1 MKNLGKIL
9 FFTLLNTLTL
19 FAVEIKIT
27 PSIIYPGE
35 PVTLTIITKD
45 SVVEFPDIKKIS
57 GYKVEAQPET
67 KNISNANKKFTKTL
81 SKEYIFHPKKDFT
94 LPPFKV
100 IVDGKIENTKPMRI
114 KVRKDSSGK
123 GEPFS
128 LSLEVDKTKAY
139 IGEPINLYFVFKI
152 HKDIDLAEAAI
163 NAPSFRHF
171 WAKPIKELSSTTKGD
186 YKIYRKRY
194 LLFAQK
200 SGKIKIEPGRMDVG
214 VRKKIKQNAFTFERV
229 KWKSIFSNDMTVDIT
244 PLPEGVNIYGN
255 FKLKT
260 QIDKQ
265 TTNSNE
271 PVNLTITIKGTGNVD
286 DIEEFKLDVKDAI
299 VYADKPQRKI
309 YNNDKEELGI
319 FTQKFAIVSDRN
331 FTIPSLKFTYF
342 HSDEKKIKHLKS
354 KQFDIEVQQSII
366 KTQTAKLLK
375 KENPQEVVKTETNSD
390 KISATK
396 LTLFTLGGF
405 IIGFLTALI
414 FKSFK
419 NESNNKKEKMKTP
432 PPLSKRIKKSK
443 SDKELL
449 ALLLPFMTKSNK
461 MESLIK
467 QLEENIYENK
477 QHKIDKFDII
487 KHLDEYLT
495 KEKNIDDILK

>member
-9 FFTLLNTLTL
+9 FFTLFSAFTL
-19 FAVEIKIT
+19 FAVEVKIT
-27 PSIIYPGE
+27 PSIIYPGD

-45 SVVEFPDIKKIS
+45 SVVEFPDIKEIA
-57 GYKVEAQPET
+57 GYKVKAQSIT
-67 KNISNANKKFTKTL
+67 KNISNTNKKFTTTL
-81 SKEYIFHPKKDFT
+81 SKEYIFNPKKDFT
-94 LPPFKV
+94 LPSFEV
-100 IVDGKIENTKPMRI
+100 TVEGKIKNTKPMKI

-128 LSLEVDKTKAY
+128 LSLEIDKTKAY
-139 IGEPINLYFVFKI
+139 IGEPINLYFIFKI
-152 HKDIDLAEAAI
+152 HTDVDLAEATI

-200 SGKIKIEPGRMDVG
+200 SGKIEIESGRMDVG
-214 VRKKIKQNAFTFERV
+214 VRQKIKQNAFTFERV
-229 KWKSIFSNDMTVDIT
+229 KWKSIFSNNMTVDIT
-244 PLPEGVNIYGN
+244 PLPKGVDIYGN
-255 FKLKT
+255 FKLKA

-265 TTNSNE
+265 TTNTNE
-271 PVNLTITIKGTGNVD
+271 PVNLTITIKGTGNID
-286 DIEEFKLDVKDAI
+286 DIEEFKLEVKDAI

-309 YNNDKEELGI
+309 YNNDKKELGI

-331 FTIPSLKFTYF
+331 FTIPPLKFTYF

-375 KENPQEVVKTETNSD
+375 KEQPQKIVKIETNSD
-390 KISATK
+390 KISTIK
-396 LTLFTLGGF
+396 LTLFTFGGF
-405 IIGFLTALI
+405 IVGLLTALM
-414 FKSFK
+414 FNSLKK
-419 NESNNKKEKMKTP
+419 ESDNKKENTKTP
-432 PPLSKRIKKSK
+432 LPLSKRIKKSK

-449 ALLLPFMTKSNK
+449 SLLLPFMTKSNK
-461 MESLIK
+461 MENLIK
-467 QLEENIYENK
+467 KLEENIYENK
-477 QHKIDKFDII
+477 QHKIDKFGII

-495 KEKNIDDILK
+495 KEKNIEDILK